1 MTRAKTADLAKGK
14 WRGILLTLGVGD
26 QFLTGKHAPC
36 PVCGGR
42 DRFRFDNRDGS
53 GSFICSQC
61 GGGTGFKLL
70 ELVKGW
76 DFRTAAAEVDR
87 IIGRVE
93 AEPVKPGLDPER
105 RKKMLNGLW
114 KGGEPITPGD
124 PVQRY
129 LEGRGLDLPQNRDCL
144 RFVASC
150 PVPDEVG
157 ARPAMVAMVSGPDG
171 KPVTLH
177 RTFLGP
183 NGKADMAQPRALMP
197 GPVPDGAAVRLTLQ
211 GDQLGI
217 AEGIETALKAAE
229 RFRVPTW
236 AAINSAML
244 AKWTAPEGV
253 KRLTI
258 FGDADPKYGGQ
269 AAAYACAHRNAVRGI
284 EIEHVHIPA
293 TLGCDWA
300 DRDAA

>member
-1 MTRAKTADLAKGK
+1 MTRAKTSDLAKGK

-93 AEPVKPGLDPER
+93 VEPVKPGLDPER

-114 KGGEPITPGD
+114 KGGETITPGD

-183 NGKADMAQPRALMP
+183 NGKADMPEPRALMP
-197 GPVPDGAAVRLTLQ
+197 GQVPDGAAVRLSMH
-211 GDQLGI
+211 GDRLGI
-217 AEGIETALKAAE
+217 AEGIETALAASK
-229 RFRVPTW
+229 RFGLPVW
-236 AAINSAML
+236 AAINSTMMV
-244 AKWTAPEGV
+244 KWLPPEGV
-253 KRLTI
+253 KQI
-258 FGDADPKYGGQ
+258 VVFGDNDPKFGGA
-269 AAAYACAHRNAVRGI
+269 AAAYVLAHRLAARLHLDVEVR
-284 EIEHVHIPA
+284 IPER
-293 TLGCDWA
+293 TGCDWA